1 MNLRTLAALTLM
13 WWMGT
18 TGLVRGEQI
27 AATFPMSSVEQV
39 DARNQWLTFKSQDG
53 QLRMLRVADSVAM
66 TRASYARGDV
76 VSIEVDL
83 DDRIVHI
90 VKVFPPSVSDR
101 RAIRLK

>member
-1 MNLRTLAALTLM
+1 MSMRTLAALTFFC
-13 WWMGT
+13 WMGA
-18 TGLVRGEQI
+18 TGLVRGDQI

-39 DARNQWLTFKSQDG
+39 DARNQLLTFKTQDG

-66 TRASYARGDV
+66 TRASYTRGDL

-83 DDRIVHI
+83 DDQIVHI
-90 VKVFPPSVSDR
+90 VKVSLPSGSDR